1 VGVWKK
7 PSFGVGVFVLFFSFL
22 SLFWGGVERREGTL
36 MTTYIYIYI
45 PDGICDYLFSRVRS
59 TSYLAFACI
68 QCMWVTCSPFW
79 LTCANGQNEYMNG
92 LPALVFSLSVS
103 RIIPSHRSMALSLLA
118 LLDVYLEL

>member
-1 VGVWKK
+1 MEEAEFWGWCFC
-7 PSFGVGVFVLFFSFL
+7 SFLFFSF
-22 SLFWGGVERREGTL
+22 SLLGWSGEERRDFDDNV
-36 MTTYIYIYI
+36 YIYI

-103 RIIPSHRSMALSLLA
+103 RIIPSHRSMALSLLV